1 MEKDNC
7 TLSTVHC
14 QLTFG
19 SKEINYELSYQD
31 RKTLGIRVYP
41 DCKVK
46 VIAPY
51 HTSKEKLQSKL
62 KEKAPW
68 IIRQQ
73 LDFLSYHPLT
83 PPRQYV
89 NGETHLYLGRQYKLR
104 IEEAVQNEVKLLRG
118 RLLVFKKNNTK
129 ADSLVKEWYREKA
142 HIHFRE
148 TLQKILPLFSKY
160 RIVEPEL
167 LIRQMPTRWGSCTPK
182 GKVILNPELIK
193 APKGSIEY
201 VIIHELCHLIHHNHT
216 KAFYGL
222 QETIMPDW
230 KKWKERLEHTLN

>member
-1 MEKDNC
+1 MSEVVIE
-7 TLSTVHC
+7 SFS
-14 QLTFG
+14 FG
-19 SKEINYELSYQD
+19 SRKIKYELSYQD

-41 DCKVK
+41 DCKVR

-51 HTSKEKLQSKL
+51 DTSNEKLQSKL

-73 LDFLSYHPLT
+73 LDFLSYQPLT
-83 PPRQYV
+83 PPRKYI

-104 IEEAVQNEVKLLRG
+104 IEEDSQNDVKLLRG
-118 RLLVFKKNNTK
+118 RLLVSRKSKTK
-129 ADSLVKEWYREKA
+129 VENLLMEWYREKA
-142 HIHFRE
+142 QIHFE
-148 TLQKILPLFSKY
+148 NTLQKILPLFRKY
-160 RIVEPEL
+160 GISQPEL
-167 LIRQMPTRWGSCTPK
+167 LIRQMPTRWGSCTAK
-182 GKVILNPELIK
+182 GKVILNPELIR

-216 KAFYGL
+216 KAFYEL

>member
-1 MEKDNC
+1 MSD
-7 TLSTVHC
+7 THTIGSFS
-14 QLTFG
+14 FG

-46 VIAPY
+46 VIAP
-51 HTSKEKLQSKL
+51 HDTTNEKLQSKL

-104 IEEAVQNEVKLLRG
+104 IEEASQNEVKLLRG
-118 RLLVFKKNNTK
+118 RLLVFKKNNAK
-129 ADSLVKEWYREKA
+129 AETLVTDWYRDKA
-142 HIHFRE
+142 HLHFKD
-148 TLQKILPLFSKY
+148 TLQKILPLFSRY
-160 RIVEPEL
+160 GITEPKL
-167 LIRQMPTRWGSCTPK
+167 LIRQMPTRWGSCTPQ
-182 GKVILNPELIK
+182 GKVILNPELVK

-216 KAFYGL
+216 KAFYEL

-230 KKWKERLEHTLN
+230 KKWKERLENILT

>member
-1 MEKDNC
+1 MSE
-7 TLSTVHC
+7 TSTIKSFA
-14 QLTFG
+14 FG
-19 SKEINYELSYQD
+19 SKEINYELSFQD

-46 VIAPY
+46 VIAPFD
-51 HTSKEKLQSKL
+51 TPDEKLYSKL
-62 KEKAPW
+62 REKAPW

-104 IEEAVQNEVKLLRG
+104 IEKATINEVKLFRG
-118 RLLVFKKNNTK
+118 RLLALKKEHTSAK
-129 ADSLVKEWYREKA
+129 KLITDWYREKA
-142 HIHFRE
+142 EIHFSE
-148 TLQKILPLFSKY
+148 TLQKVLPLFRRY
-160 RIVEPEL
+160 DIQEPEL
-167 LIRQMPTRWGSCTPK
+167 QIRHMPTRWGNCTTK

-201 VIIHELCHLIHHNHT
+201 VIIHELCHLVHHNHT
-216 KAFYGL
+216 KAFYEL
-222 QETIMPDW
+222 QESIMPDW
-230 KKWKERLEHTLN
+230 KKWKERLENTLN